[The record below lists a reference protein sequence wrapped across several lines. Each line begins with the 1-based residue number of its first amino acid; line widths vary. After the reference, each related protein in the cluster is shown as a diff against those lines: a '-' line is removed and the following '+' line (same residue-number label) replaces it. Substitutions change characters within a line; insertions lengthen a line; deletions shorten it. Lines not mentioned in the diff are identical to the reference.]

1 MLHNALVHTLVQS
14 LLHLRKWR
22 EKKHWQKK
30 QITFLQTIPPNN
42 YSYNWWQFSPTSFL
56 FHHSII
62 CARNEPCQSTFNSAP
77 ISINLLSIHRTNLEL
92 PSIKENQ
99 YHQYKQTTFIY
110 KEHHVTTLYHQLNKH
125 THTETLLVEKKRNT
139 KHMLQQKELPV
150 THP

>member
-1 MLHNALVHTLVQS
+1 MLHIALVHMLVQS

-22 EKKHWQKK
+22 EKNTGKK
-30 QITFLQTIPPNN
+30 TFLQTIPPNN
-42 YSYNWWQFSPTSFL
+42 YSYNWWQFSPTSYL

-62 CARNEPCQSTFNSAP
+62 CARNEPCQSIFNPAP

-125 THTETLLVEKKRNT
+125 THKKNCWWKTKEKHKTYAPT
-139 KHMLQQKELPV
+139 KSTSCHPSIKE
-150 THP
+150 